1 MVNYPISVHRENDH
15 YWSSCPDL
23 PEAHSAGDT
32 LEELLANAVEGIQLA
47 MSIYVDQGR
56 EIPAA
61 SKPEP
66 GQHVIYQ
73 PIQFAAKAALW
84 NAMREQ
90 GLRVAD
96 LARLLEVSHPVAARL
111 VDFEHTSKIEQL
123 EKALGVLGK
132 RLTVISEE
140 RSHSAA

>member
-1 MVNYPISVHRENDH
+1 M
-15 YWSSCPDL
+15 
-23 PEAHSAGDT
+23 
-32 LEELLANAVEGIQLA
+32 EGIQLA
-47 MSIYVDQGR
+47 KSIYVYHGR
-56 EIPAA
+56 EIPA
-61 SKPEP
+61 SIEPEP

-123 EKALGVLGK
+123 ERALASLGK
-132 RLTVISEE
+132 RITLSLE
-140 RSHSAA
+140 AA